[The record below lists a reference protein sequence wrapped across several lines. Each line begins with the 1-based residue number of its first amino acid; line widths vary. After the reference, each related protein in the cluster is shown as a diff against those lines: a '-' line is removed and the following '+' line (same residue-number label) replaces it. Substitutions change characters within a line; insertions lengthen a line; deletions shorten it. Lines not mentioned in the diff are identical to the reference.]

1 MAKEKKSFVLYQ
13 EQEEVINRLSD
24 EQAGKIYKAIFEYNR
39 TGETPKM
46 EQLLDFIFIPIK
58 QSIDRNKDKWV
69 ETCQRRSEAG
79 KLGGLAK
86 ASKSSK
92 SKQTLANLADSD
104 NENDIDSEPDIDND
118 ILHTHTEK
126 DPLENY
132 QIYGEHSRVYLTK
145 EDLNKLECYQA
156 IGKKKAQELIK
167 LLERRIETGKEKD
180 LCITGHYAR
189 MQQLF
194 DYEKSNPHRFKSNK
208 IDVNEIDFS

>member
-79 KLGGLAK
+79 K
-86 ASKSSK
+86 
-92 SKQTLANLADSD
+92 
-104 NENDIDSEPDIDND
+104 
-118 ILHTHTEK
+118 HH
-126 DPLENY
+126 
-132 QIYGEHSRVYLTK
+132 HS
-145 EDLNKLECYQA
+145 
-156 IGKKKAQELIK
+156 
-167 LLERRIETGKEKD
+167 
-180 LCITGHYAR
+180 
-189 MQQLF
+189 
-194 DYEKSNPHRFKSNK
+194 
-208 IDVNEIDFS
+208 